1 MNRAEYLTGGRI
13 TDTCFGVLAAGLE
26 AGDRY
31 QEAKSQLPVMSGFRL
46 RFRYTDTTLSSGA
59 AYGIRRLPI
68 LNRFFVSVP
77 HKFRRSLRSIPQI
90 ISPMVGFL
98 ADDNVTNPAANSGDR
113 IA

>member
-59 AYGIRRLPI
+59 AYGVRRLPI

-77 HKFRRSLRSIPQI
+77 HNLGGP
-90 ISPMVGFL
+90 
-98 ADDNVTNPAANSGDR
+98 
-113 IA
+113 